1 LWLGLRSF
9 QNRVFGPGV
18 FRTRVLET
26 CVLETVEKK
35 PKSLKGLGST
45 VRRVWLEG
53 AISRGAKFVR
63 KRTNKKRTKSE
74 QEAGEEVDRVID

>member
-1 LWLGLRSF
+1 MVAEVNGGIATDEPEFSGDCGSASEVSKTAFLE
-9 QNRVFGPGV
+9 PGV

-26 CVLETVEKK
+26 CVVETVEKK

-63 KRTNKKRTKSE
+63 KRR
-74 QEAGEEVDRVID
+74 

>member
-1 LWLGLRSF
+1 MNPSF
-9 QNRVFGPGV
+9 QAIVARLQKSPKPCFGTGVFG
-18 FRTRVLET
+18 TRVLET

-53 AISRGAKFVR
+53 AISGGAEFVR
-63 KRTNKKRTKSE
+63 KRR
-74 QEAGEEVDRVID
+74 